1 MSKTYLKKTSF
12 LNSIFLDLQIRSL
25 NQKNRFFSLSWA
37 NLGQKAAPGRPERPK
52 MRSKSVPRQPKWDQK
67 ASQDSQNEAKMC
79 HRTFT
84 FWWPAVPSF
93 KRGGFQGSAQEAPKR
108 PQEGPKRFQ
117 EASKRWF
124 WEILAFILA
133 DVWLFLAM
141 LFNHCL
147 SARDERLGWLRN
159 RLIFHFLFFKCCKKN
174 GGFEGPKSIQ
184 NRCKSEWFWRSEI
197 NTKSMNFR

>member
-1 MSKTYLKKTSF
+1 MHE
-12 LNSIFLDLQIRSL
+12 SL
-25 NQKNRFFSLSWA
+25 
-37 NLGQKAAPGRPERPK
+37 
-52 MRSKSVPRQPKWDQK
+52 
-67 ASQDSQNEAKMC
+67 
-79 HRTFT
+79 
-84 FWWPAVPSF
+84 FWWPTVPSF

-184 NRCKSEWFWRSEI
+184 NRWKSDKKMYLISQNSIPNPFSINSLRLDSLWIAEALMKVPLPRCFNVLSQNSISNAFFEILSPSTLCGLIPCGSRKRWWRYPPFALISKFYFTI
-197 NTKSMNFR
+197 LS

>member
-1 MSKTYLKKTSF
+1 MCCFLTLIFWGSGLDFGRSWANLGPNLGPDPQVKCKKSFFFRYLGPT
-12 LNSIFLDLQIRSL
+12 
-25 NQKNRFFSLSWA
+25 WA

-159 RLIFHFLFFKCCKKN
+159 RLIFHFLFFKCEEKKTN
-174 GGFEGPKSIQ
+174 GGF
-184 NRCKSEWFWRSEI
+184 
-197 NTKSMNFR
+197 

>member
-1 MSKTYLKKTSF
+1 
-12 LNSIFLDLQIRSL
+12 
-25 NQKNRFFSLSWA
+25 
-37 NLGQKAAPGRPERPK
+37 
-52 MRSKSVPRQPKWDQK
+52 
-67 ASQDSQNEAKMC
+67 MC
-79 HRTFT
+79 
-84 FWWPAVPSF
+84 PSC
-93 KRGGFQGSAQEAPKR
+93 AQEAPKR

-159 RLIFHFLFFKCCKKN
+159 RLIFHFLFFKCCKKMVVLKVRN
-174 GGFEGPKSIQ
+174 QYKINENPIKNVSHISKFHPESVFHQLFAAWFPVDRGSVDEGTPPSLFQCPISKFHFECFFRNPISINSLRLDSLWIAEALMKVPPLRFDLQILFHNPILKSYL
-184 NRCKSEWFWRSEI
+184 F
-197 NTKSMNFR
+197 